1 MSKRQNFGKIK
12 ESIDPP
18 NLIEIQL
25 NSYVDFLQ
33 KDVVQSKRK
42 DIGLQSVFREVF
54 PIPSY
59 DEKVVLHFESYE
71 IGDPKMSVR
80 ECMREGQTFSAPLYV
95 TFSLKEER
103 GTKEEKVYMGE
114 IPLMTPQGTFV
125 VNGAERVV
133 VSQLHRSPGIAF
145 ESSEHL
151 NGKILYSFRIIPDR
165 GSWLEVQYDT
175 NDLLYVYLDRR
186 KRRRKFLATTLL
198 RALGFGNDEE
208 IIKLFY
214 KVETLKLSESLDE
227 DEFSSKVLVANVLD
241 GERTIAKA
249 FENLSKGVISEIMAL
264 GIKSVSVVDLK
275 SDDSIIKALKKDP
288 VDSEE
293 EALKEIYRRLRP
305 GDPPTIPNA
314 RSLLKR
320 LFFDP
325 KKYDLGRV
333 GRHKI
338 NLKLGINVSEDERV
352 LTKDDFI
359 AAMKYLIQLKRG
371 EGRLDDIDHLG
382 SRRVR
387 TVGELLANQC
397 RVGLARTERLVKER
411 MTLFDVNI
419 EGMTPQK
426 LINPKALSAV
436 IRDFFGRSQLSQFMD
451 QTNPLSELTHKRR
464 LSALGPGGLS
474 RDRAGFEVRDVHPS
488 HYGRICPIETPE
500 GPNIGLISSMSTY
513 ARINDFGF
521 IETPYRKVENGRV
534 TDKIEYLTG
543 DREENFLV
551 AQASAPTDEKGNFK
565 ESKVAVRSGGDF
577 LEVEP
582 SEVHYMDISPKQLV
596 SVAASLIP
604 FLEHDDANRA
614 LMGSNM
620 QRQGVPLLVSEAPL
634 VGTGMEGKVARDS
647 KAVIVSEGDGIVA
660 SVTADQILVTQDGQ
674 VPEGKKKLRHDPSE
688 GTCIYDL
695 RKFMRSNAGT
705 CVNQRPIVR
714 RGEKV
719 KKGQVIADGP
729 NCDKGELALGRNVLV
744 AFMPWN
750 GYNFE
755 DAITIS
761 ERVVKED
768 IYTSIHIDEFEI
780 GARDTKLGPE
790 EITRD
795 IPNVSEEALRNLG
808 PDGVVRIGAE
818 IKPGDI
824 LVGKITPKSETE
836 LAPEERLLRAI
847 FGEKAADVKDTS
859 LTVPSGT
866 YGIVMDV
873 KVSSRKEVARVKLS
887 PGESKRQQ
895 KQAEEEYQK
904 KKDELFD
911 ELTEA
916 LANILLGEKIPLDV
930 VNAQTGEIIIP
941 ANRKITKTL
950 LRKLAQVY
958 DHVDIDPSPIRNK
971 IREIIGEFE
980 PRFQELEQEHEASMD
995 KLESG
1000 DDIDPGIIK
1009 QVKVY
1014 IASKRKLSV
1023 GDKMA
1028 GRHGNKGVVAR
1039 IVPEEDMP
1047 FLADGTPV
1055 DICLNPLGVPSR
1067 MNVGQVLETHLGIA
1081 AKALNFKVAT
1091 PVFDGIKEETIFEF
1105 LSQAKQK
1112 EGFTWVT
1119 DTGKSTVYD
1128 GRTGDP
1134 FDQQVV
1140 VGYIYMLKLGHL
1152 VADKIHARAVGPYS
1166 LVTQQPLGGKAQYGG
1181 QRFGEME
1188 VWALEAYGA
1197 AYTLQELLTVKSDD
1211 VQGRTRI
1218 YEAIVKGDNA
1228 LEAGTPESFNVLIKE
1243 MQSLGLDVKVGGKPP
1258 GGLPGVPPALPPVT
1272 V

>member
-1 MSKRQNFGKIK
+1 MSERINFGKLK
-12 ESIDPP
+12 EAAEPP
-18 NLIEIQL
+18 NLIEVQL
-25 NSYVDFLQ
+25 NSYVEFLQ
-33 KDVVQSKRK
+33 KDVTPSKRK
-42 DIGLQSVFREVF
+42 ETGLQAVFKEVF
-54 PIPSY
+54 PITSY
-59 DEKVVLHFESYE
+59 DEKVTLDFVSYE
-71 IGDPKMSVR
+71 IGEPKLSAL
-80 ECMREGQTFSAPLYV
+80 ESQREGQTFSAPLHV
-95 TFSLKEER
+95 TFQLKEEK

-125 VNGAERVV
+125 INGAERVV
-133 VSQLHRSPGIAF
+133 VSQLHRSPGICF
-145 ESSEHL
+145 ESSIHL
-151 NGKILYSFRIIPDR
+151 NGKVLFSFRIIPDR
-165 GSWLEVQYDT
+165 GSWLEVQFDT
-175 NDLLYVYLDRR
+175 NDLLYIYLDRR
-186 KRRRKFLATTLL
+186 KRRRKFLATTFL
-198 RALGFGNDEE
+198 RALGYGTDEE
-208 IIKLFY
+208 IINLFY
-214 KVETLKLSESLDE
+214 TVETLTLTDKFDDE
-227 DEFSSKVLVANVLD
+227 DLATKVLINDVRD
-241 GERTIAKA
+241 GEITVARA
-249 FENLSKGVISEIMAL
+249 FEPLTKATIKQILQLNVNKVNVVDTKDDDTI
-264 GIKSVSVVDLK
+264 IKS
-275 SDDSIIKALKKDP
+275 LKKDP
-288 VDSEE
+288 AHDEE
-293 EALKEIYRRLRP
+293 EALKDIYRRLRP
-305 GDPPTIPNA
+305 GDPPTVANA
-314 RSLLKR
+314 RGLLKR

-333 GRHKI
+333 GRYKI
-338 NLKLGINVSEDERV
+338 NQKLGTEVDLGERV
-352 LTKDDFI
+352 MTKEDFI
-359 AAMKYLIQLKRG
+359 VAMKYLTGLRRG
-371 EGRLDDIDHLG
+371 EGTLDDIDHLG

-451 QTNPLSELTHKRR
+451 QTNPLAELTHKRR

-513 ARINDFGF
+513 ARINEFGF
-521 IETPYRKVENGRV
+521 IETPYRKVEKGRV
-534 TDKIEYLTG
+534 TEQIDFLTG

-551 AQASAPTDEKGNFK
+551 AQANAPLDAKGNFTG
-565 ESKVAVRSGGDF
+565 EKVSIRYRGDF

-582 SEVHYMDISPKQLV
+582 AKVHYMDISPKQLV
-596 SVAASLIP
+596 SVAAGLIP

-620 QRQGVPLLVSEAPL
+620 QRQGVPLLRSEAPL

-647 KAVIVSEGDGIVA
+647 RAVIVTEASGKVA
-660 SVTADQILVTQDGQ
+660 SVTADQIVITKDGHM
-674 VPEGKKKLRHDPSE
+674 PEGRKKLKHDPE
-688 GTCIYDL
+688 EHVYVYEL

-705 CVNQRPIVR
+705 CVNQKPI
-714 RGEKV
+714 V
-719 KKGQVIADGP
+719 KKGQAVHKGDVIADGP
-729 NCDKGELALGRNVLV
+729 NTENGELALGRNVLV

-755 DAITIS
+755 DAIMIS
-761 ERVVKED
+761 EKVVKED

-808 PDGVVRIGAE
+808 PDGVIRIGAE
-818 IKPGDI
+818 VKPGDI

-873 KVSSRKEVARVKLS
+873 KVSSRKEVARQKLT
-887 PGESKRQQ
+887 PTETKRQL
-895 KQAEEEYQK
+895 KTIADDYNK
-904 KKDELFD
+904 KKEELH
-911 ELTEA
+911 EQLTEA
-916 LANILLGEKIPLDV
+916 LSNILLGEKIPLDV
-930 VNAQTGEIIIP
+930 VNAETGEIIIP

-950 LRKLAQVY
+950 LRKLAGVY

-971 IREIIGEFE
+971 IREIISHYEHKFA
-980 PRFQELEQEHEASMD
+980 ELDLEHERSLD
-995 KLESG
+995 RVESG

-1047 FLADGTPV
+1047 YLADGTPV
-1055 DICLNPLGVPSR
+1055 EICLNPLGVPSR
-1067 MNVGQVLETHLGIA
+1067 MNVGQVLETHLGVA
-1081 AKALNFKVAT
+1081 AKALGFKVAT
-1091 PVFDGIKEETIFEF
+1091 PVFDGIEESKIREYLKE
-1105 LSQAKQK
+1105 AQK
-1112 EGFTWVT
+1112 VDGFTWINE
-1119 DTGKSTVYD
+1119 TGKATVYD
-1128 GRTGDP
+1128 GRTGDK

-1218 YEAIVKGDNA
+1218 YESIVKGDNS

-1243 MQSLGLDVKVGGKPP
+1243 MQSLGLDVKVGGKAPSSTIE
-1258 GGLPGVPPALPPVT
+1258 LI
-1272 V
+1272 

>member
-1 MSKRQNFGKIK
+1 MSERINFGKIK
-12 ESIDPP
+12 EAAEPP
-18 NLIEIQL
+18 NLIEVQL
-25 NSYVDFLQ
+25 DSYVEFLQ
-33 KDVVQSKRK
+33 KDVPLAKRK
-42 DIGLQSVFREVF
+42 ETGLQAVFKEVF
-54 PIPSY
+54 PITSY
-59 DEKVVLHFESYE
+59 DEKVTLDFVSYDIGEPKLSAMESQK
-71 IGDPKMSVR
+71 DS
-80 ECMREGQTFSAPLYV
+80 QTFSAPLHV
-95 TFSLKEER
+95 TFQLKEER

-125 VNGAERVV
+125 INGAERVV

-145 ESSEHL
+145 ESSIHL
-151 NGKILYSFRIIPDR
+151 NGKVLYSFRIIPDR
-165 GSWLEVQYDT
+165 GSWLEVQFDT

-186 KRRRKFLATTLL
+186 KRRRKFLATTFL
-198 RALGFGNDEE
+198 RALGYGTDEE
-208 IIKLFY
+208 LIKLFY
-214 KVETLKLSESLDE
+214 NVEDLKLSEKLE
-227 DEFSSKVLVANVLD
+227 EEEIATKVLISDVRD
-241 GERTIAKA
+241 GEITVARA
-249 FENLSKGVISEIMAL
+249 FEPLTKATIRQILTL
-264 GIKSVSVVDLK
+264 GIKEVKVVDTKDGDTVIK
-275 SDDSIIKALKKDP
+275 SLKKDP
-288 VDSEE
+288 AHDEE
-293 EALKEIYRRLRP
+293 EALKDIYRRLRP
-305 GDPPTIPNA
+305 GDPPTVANA
-314 RSLLKR
+314 RGLLKR

-333 GRHKI
+333 GRYKI
-338 NLKLGINVSEDERV
+338 NQKLGIEVSLDERV
-352 LTKDDFI
+352 MVKEDFI
-359 AAMKYLIQLKRG
+359 AAMKYLIGLLKG
-371 EGRLDDIDHLG
+371 EGTLDDIDHLG

-451 QTNPLSELTHKRR
+451 QTNPLAELTHKRR

-521 IETPYRKVENGRV
+521 IETPYRKVVNGRV
-534 TDKIEYLTG
+534 TDQIDYLTG
-543 DREENFLV
+543 DREEAFLV
-551 AQASAPTDEKGNFK
+551 AQANAPIDSHGKFTNEKV
-565 ESKVAVRSGGDF
+565 SVRYRGDF

-582 SEVHYMDISPKQLV
+582 EKVHYMDISPKQLV
-596 SVAASLIP
+596 SVAAGLIP

-620 QRQGVPLLVSEAPL
+620 QRQGVPLLKSEAPL

-647 KAVIVSEGDGIVA
+647 KAVIVAEANGKVA
-660 SVTADQILVTQDGQ
+660 SVTAEHIILTKDGHL
-674 VPEGKKKLRHDPSE
+674 PEGRKKIKHDPE
-688 GTCIYDL
+688 EHVYVYEL

-705 CVNQRPIVR
+705 CVNQKPI
-714 RGEKV
+714 V
-719 KKGQVIADGP
+719 KKGQHVHKGDVIADGP
-729 NCDKGELALGRNVLV
+729 NTEAGELALGRNVLV

-755 DAITIS
+755 DAIMIS
-761 ERVVKED
+761 EKVVKED

-808 PDGVVRIGAE
+808 PDGVIRVGAE
-818 IKPGDI
+818 VKPGDI

-873 KVSSRKEVARVKLS
+873 RVSSRKEITRQKLS
-887 PGESKRQQ
+887 PAESKRQA
-895 KQAEEEYQK
+895 KQIQEDYQK
-904 KKDELFD
+904 KKDELQ
-911 ELTEA
+911 EQLTEA
-916 LANILLGEKIPLDV
+916 LSNILLGEKIPLDV

-950 LRKLAQVY
+950 LRKLAGVY

-971 IREIIGEFE
+971 IREIIGHFE
-980 PRFQELEQEHEASMD
+980 HKFAELELEHERSMD
-995 KLESG
+995 KVESG

-1009 QVKVY
+1009 QVKVF

-1028 GRHGNKGVVAR
+1028 GRHGNKGVVAK

-1055 DICLNPLGVPSR
+1055 DIVLNPLGVPSR
-1067 MNVGQVLETHLGIA
+1067 MNVGQVLETHLGVA
-1081 AKALNFKVAT
+1081 AKALGFKVAT
-1091 PVFDGIKEETIFEF
+1091 PVFDGIQE
-1105 LSQAKQK
+1105 SQIRDYLKDAKK
-1112 EGFTWVT
+1112 VDGYTWINEN
-1119 DTGKSTVYD
+1119 GKATVYD
-1128 GRTGDP
+1128 GRTGDQ

-1140 VGYIYMLKLGHL
+1140 VGYI
-1152 VADKIHARAVGPYS
+1152 
-1166 LVTQQPLGGKAQYGG
+1166 
-1181 QRFGEME
+1181 
-1188 VWALEAYGA
+1188 
-1197 AYTLQELLTVKSDD
+1197 
-1211 VQGRTRI
+1211 
-1218 YEAIVKGDNA
+1218 
-1228 LEAGTPESFNVLIKE
+1228 
-1243 MQSLGLDVKVGGKPP
+1243 
-1258 GGLPGVPPALPPVT
+1258 
-1272 V
+1272 

>member
-1 MSKRQNFGKIK
+1 MSERIYFGKIK
-12 ESIDPP
+12 EAIEPP
-18 NLIEIQL
+18 NLIEVQL
-25 NSYVDFLQ
+25 NSYVEFLQ
-33 KDVVQSKRK
+33 KDILPSRRK
-42 DIGLQSVFREVF
+42 NVGLQAVFREVF
-54 PIPSY
+54 PIQSY
-59 DEKVVLHFESYE
+59 DDKVVLDFVSYD
-71 IGDPKMSVR
+71 IGEPKMSAL
-80 ECMREGQTFSAPLYV
+80 ECQREGQTFSAPLHV
-95 TFSLKEER
+95 TFQLRDDK

-125 VNGAERVV
+125 INGAERVV

-145 ESSEHL
+145 ESSVHL
-151 NGKILYSFRIIPDR
+151 NGKVLYSFRIIPDR
-165 GSWLEVQYDT
+165 GSWLEVQFDT
-175 NDLLYVYLDRR
+175 NDLLYIYLDRR
-186 KRRRKFLATTLL
+186 KRRRKFLATTFL
-198 RALGFGNDEE
+198 RSIGFSGDGDIIRIFYNIEKLKLTNDLEEDALSTRVLINDVRDGEITVARAFE
-208 IIKLFY
+208 PLTRATIQQILTLGVNEVEVVDVKDDDTIIK
-214 KVETLKLSESLDE
+214 
-227 DEFSSKVLVANVLD
+227 
-241 GERTIAKA
+241 
-249 FENLSKGVISEIMAL
+249 
-264 GIKSVSVVDLK
+264 
-275 SDDSIIKALKKDP
+275 SIKKDP
-288 VDSEE
+288 AHDEE
-293 EALKEIYRRLRP
+293 EALKDIYRRLRP
-305 GDPPTIPNA
+305 GDPPTVANA
-314 RSLLKR
+314 RGLLRR

-333 GRHKI
+333 GRYKI
-338 NLKLGINVSEDERV
+338 NQKLGIEVDLCERT
-352 LTKDDFI
+352 LTKEDFI
-359 AAMKYLIQLKRG
+359 GAMKYLITLRKG
-371 EGRLDDIDHLG
+371 EGILDDIDHLG

-387 TVGELLANQC
+387 TVGELLANQS

-419 EGMTPQK
+419 DGMTPQK

-451 QTNPLSELTHKRR
+451 QTNPLAELTHKRR

-500 GPNIGLISSMSTY
+500 GPNIGLISSMSTFS
-513 ARINDFGF
+513 RINEFGF
-521 IETPYRKVENGRV
+521 IETPYRRVEHGRV
-534 TDKIEYLTG
+534 TTQIDYLTA
-543 DREENFLV
+543 DREENYLV
-551 AQASAPTDEKGNFK
+551 AQANAPIDDLGNFTDEKV
-565 ESKVAVRSGGDF
+565 SCRYRGDF

-582 SEVHYMDISPKQLV
+582 TKVHYMDISPKQLV
-596 SVAASLIP
+596 SVAAGLIP

-620 QRQGVPLLVSEAPL
+620 QRQGVPLIRSESPL
-634 VGTGMEGKVARDS
+634 VGTGLEGKVARDS
-647 KAVIVSEGDGIVA
+647 KAVIVAEADGIVS
-660 SVTADQILVTQDGQ
+660 SVVADQIVITKDGKWHE
-674 VPEGKKKLRHDPSE
+674 PKKKLVSRPEE
-688 GTCIYDL
+688 GLHVYEL

-705 CVNQRPIVR
+705 CINQKPIVR
-714 RGEKV
+714 KGEKV
-719 KKGQVIADGP
+719 KAGQVIADGP
-729 NCDKGELALGRNVLV
+729 NTEAGELALGRNVLV

-755 DAITIS
+755 DAILIS
-761 ERVVKED
+761 EKVVKED

-808 PDGVVRIGAE
+808 PDGVIRVGAE
-818 IKPGDI
+818 VKPGDI

-873 KVSSRKEVARVKLS
+873 KVSSRKEVAKQKLT
-887 PGESKRQQ
+887 PAETKRQA
-895 KQAEEEYQK
+895 KQIGEDYKK
-904 KKDELFD
+904 KKDELHE

-916 LANILLGEKIPLDV
+916 LSNILLGEKIPLDV
-930 VNAQTGEIIIP
+930 VNAETGEIIIP

-950 LRKLAQVY
+950 LRKLAGVY

-971 IREIIGEFE
+971 IREIISSFE
-980 PRFQELEQEHEASMD
+980 HKFAELDLEKERSLD
-995 KLESG
+995 RIESG

-1028 GRHGNKGVVAR
+1028 GRHGNKGVVAK

-1047 FLADGTPV
+1047 FLHDGTPV
-1055 DICLNPLGVPSR
+1055 EIVLNPLGVPSR
-1067 MNVGQVLETHLGIA
+1067 MNVGQVLETHLGVA
-1081 AKALNFKVAT
+1081 AKALGFTVAT
-1091 PVFDGIKEETIFEF
+1091 PVFDGIEEPEIRNYLTE
-1105 LSQAKQK
+1105 AKK
-1112 EGFTWVT
+1112 VNGFTWVT
-1119 DTGKSTVYD
+1119 ETGKSTLYD
-1128 GRTGDP
+1128 GRTGDA
-1134 FDQQVV
+1134 FDQNVV

-1218 YEAIVKGDNA
+1218 YESIVKGDNS

-1243 MQSLGLDVKVGGKPP
+1243 MQSLGLDVKVGGRAQVF
-1258 GGLPGVPPALPPVT
+1258 GDAVLDAAPAA
-1272 V
+1272 

>member
-1 MSKRQNFGKIK
+1 MSERIYFGKIK
-12 ESIDPP
+12 EAIEPP
-18 NLIEIQL
+18 NLIEVQL
-25 NSYVDFLQ
+25 NSYVEFLQ
-33 KDVVQSKRK
+33 KDVLPSRRK
-42 DIGLQSVFREVF
+42 NVGLQAVFREVF
-54 PIPSY
+54 PIQSY
-59 DEKVVLHFESYE
+59 DDKVVLDFVSYD
-71 IGDPKMSVR
+71 IGEPKMSAL
-80 ECMREGQTFSAPLYV
+80 ECQREGQTFSAPLHV
-95 TFSLKEER
+95 TFQLRDDK

-125 VNGAERVV
+125 INGAERVV

-145 ESSEHL
+145 ESSVHL
-151 NGKILYSFRIIPDR
+151 NGKVLYSFRIIPDR
-165 GSWLEVQYDT
+165 GSWLEVQFDT
-175 NDLLYVYLDRR
+175 NDLLYIYLDRR
-186 KRRRKFLATTLL
+186 KRRRKFLATTFL
-198 RALGFGNDEE
+198 RSIGFSGDGDIIRIFYNIEKLKLTNDLEEDALSTRVLINDVRDGEITVARAFE
-208 IIKLFY
+208 PLTKATIQQILTLGVDEVEVVDVKDDDTIIK
-214 KVETLKLSESLDE
+214 
-227 DEFSSKVLVANVLD
+227 
-241 GERTIAKA
+241 
-249 FENLSKGVISEIMAL
+249 
-264 GIKSVSVVDLK
+264 
-275 SDDSIIKALKKDP
+275 SIKKDP
-288 VDSEE
+288 AHDEE
-293 EALKEIYRRLRP
+293 EALKDIYRRLRP
-305 GDPPTIPNA
+305 GDPPTVANA
-314 RSLLKR
+314 RGLLRR

-333 GRHKI
+333 GRYKI
-338 NLKLGINVSEDERV
+338 NQKLGLEVDLGERT
-352 LTKDDFI
+352 LTKEDFI
-359 AAMKYLIQLKRG
+359 GAMKYLITLRKG
-371 EGRLDDIDHLG
+371 EGILDDIDHLG

-419 EGMTPQK
+419 DGMTPQK

-451 QTNPLSELTHKRR
+451 QTNPLAELTHKRR

-500 GPNIGLISSMSTY
+500 GPNIGLISSMSTFS
-513 ARINDFGF
+513 RINEFGF
-521 IETPYRKVENGRV
+521 IETPYRRVEDGRV
-534 TDKIEYLTG
+534 TDQIDYLTA
-543 DREENFLV
+543 DREENYLV
-551 AQASAPTDEKGNFK
+551 AQANAPIDDLGNFTDEKV
-565 ESKVAVRSGGDF
+565 SCRYRGDF

-582 SEVHYMDISPKQLV
+582 TKVHYMDISPKQLV
-596 SVAASLIP
+596 SVAAGLIP

-620 QRQGVPLLVSEAPL
+620 QRQGVPLIRSESPL
-634 VGTGMEGKVARDS
+634 VGTGLEGKVARDS
-647 KAVIVSEGDGIVA
+647 KAVIVAEADGIVS
-660 SVTADQILVTQDGQ
+660 SVVADQIVITKDGKWHE
-674 VPEGKKKLRHDPSE
+674 PKKKLVSRPEE
-688 GTCIYDL
+688 GLHVYEL

-705 CVNQRPIVR
+705 CINQKPIVR
-714 RGEKV
+714 KGDKV
-719 KKGQVIADGP
+719 KAGQVIADGP
-729 NCDKGELALGRNVLV
+729 NTEAGELALGRNVLV

-755 DAITIS
+755 DAILIS
-761 ERVVKED
+761 EKVVKED

-808 PDGVVRIGAE
+808 PDGVIRVGAE
-818 IKPGDI
+818 VKPGDI

-873 KVSSRKEVARVKLS
+873 KVSSRKEVAKQKLT
-887 PGESKRQQ
+887 PAETKRQA
-895 KQAEEEYQK
+895 KQIGEDYKK
-904 KKDELFD
+904 KKDELHE

-916 LANILLGEKIPLDV
+916 LSNILLGEKIPLDV
-930 VNAQTGEIIIP
+930 VNAETGEIIIP

-950 LRKLAQVY
+950 LRKLAGVY

-971 IREIIGEFE
+971 IREIISSFE
-980 PRFQELEQEHEASMD
+980 HKFAELDLEKERSLD
-995 KLESG
+995 RIESG

-1028 GRHGNKGVVAR
+1028 GRHGNKGVVAK

-1047 FLADGTPV
+1047 FLHDGTPV
-1055 DICLNPLGVPSR
+1055 EIVLNPLGVPSR
-1067 MNVGQVLETHLGIA
+1067 MNVGQVLETHLGVA
-1081 AKALNFKVAT
+1081 AKALGFTVAT
-1091 PVFDGIKEETIFEF
+1091 PVFDGIEEPEIRNYLTE
-1105 LSQAKQK
+1105 AKK
-1112 EGFTWVT
+1112 VNGFTWVT
-1119 DTGKSTVYD
+1119 ETGKSTLYD
-1128 GRTGDP
+1128 GRTGDA
-1134 FDQQVV
+1134 FDQNVV

-1218 YEAIVKGDNA
+1218 YESIVKGDNS

-1243 MQSLGLDVKVGGKPP
+1243 MQSLGLDVKVGGRAQVF
-1258 GGLPGVPPALPPVT
+1258 GDAVLDAAPAA
-1272 V
+1272 